1 MFSPNRARM
10 ALHDRRAGREPEER
24 LVVFTIED
32 LLNDEQL
39 DFSIDVARGDGGH
52 GSFETVVLEFRS
64 N

>member
-1 MFSPNRARM
+1 MFNPNRARM
-10 ALHDRRAGREPEER
+10 ALQRKRVGIEPEEK

-39 DFSIDVARGDGGH
+39 DFTIDVARGDEGCR
-52 GSFETVVLEFRS
+52 SFETVVLEFRS